1 MHYRELKQCHMR
13 ITSLKIRNFRGFEN
27 ETFEFDP
34 QMTVVVGNNTTG
46 KTTLLKAIQVALGTY
61 LKSLRTIN
69 TSDKAYSMNF
79 ALKDVYKRYVPE
91 KKDFFPNP
99 ESTRIDAEGEFFITY
114 RIGAEFTTQPEPIS
128 WWRELRGTKTTHS
141 RECAGEMIDQV
152 EHMESARSSQEPNT
166 DAIYPLV
173 LSFGVKRIE
182 NDYRSAQKTK
192 QRESR
197 IEKAYKSALLETIDF
212 KSAFDWLYR
221 YDSNLTKEKEF
232 AGTKEAFITALSK
245 AIPAMSEVEVDSK
258 NNEFLARVSV
268 TGEVSEYQT
277 FDNMS
282 DGFKAV
288 ISIVAEIAYRCI
300 ELNGFLGVDAINKT
314 PGIVMIDE
322 VDLYLHP
329 RWQRH
334 ILTDL
339 QAAFPMIQ
347 FIVSSHSPF
356 IIQSVENKNIITLD
370 GKNGVTDANMRSIE
384 EITMTEMDLDTRRS
398 ARFNEMVEA
407 AEEYYQ
413 LVKEGEGD
421 SDAATDAKQRLD
433 EIEVE
438 FSDDPAYVAMLKMDR
453 SAIDETHN

>member
-1 MHYRELKQCHMR
+1 MR
-13 ITSLKIRNFRGFEN
+13 INSLKIRNFRGFEN
-27 ETFEFDP
+27 ETFDFDP
-34 QMTVVVGNNTTG
+34 KMTVVVGNNTTG
-46 KTTLLKAIQVALGTY
+46 KTTLLNAVQIALGAY
-61 LKSLRTIN
+61 LKSLHSIP
-69 TSDKAYSMNF
+69 TSDKAYSKNF
-79 ALKDVYKRYVPE
+79 TLRDVFKRYIKE

-99 ESTRIDAEGEFFITY
+99 ENTRIDATGEFFSTY
-114 RIGAEFTTQPEPIS
+114 HDGEELTTHPNQIM

-141 RECAGEMIDQV
+141 RECAGEMIDYV
-152 EHMESARSSQEPNT
+152 EQMEAARSSQYAHI

-173 LSFGVKRIE
+173 LSFGVKRID
-182 NDYRSAQKTK
+182 NDYRSSQKTK
-192 QRESR
+192 LRESR

-221 YDSNLTKEKEF
+221 FDSNLSKEKEF
-232 AGTKEAFITALSK
+232 AGTKEAFINALAD

-258 NNEFLARVSV
+258 NNEFIARVSV
-268 TGEVSEYQT
+268 TGEASEYQT

-282 DGFKAV
+282 DGFKAI

-300 ELNGFLGVDAINKT
+300 ELNGFLGIDAIKKT
-314 PGIVMIDE
+314 PGVVIIDE

-334 ILTDL
+334 ILADL
-339 QAAFPMIQ
+339 QKAFPLIQ

-370 GKNGVTDANMRSIE
+370 GKKGVTDANMRSIE

-398 ARFNEMVEA
+398 AKFDEMVNA

-413 LVKEGEGD
+413 LVKSGEGD
-421 SDAATDAKQRLD
+421 SDVATKVKQRLD

-438 FSDDPAYVAMLKMDR
+438 FSDDPAYVAMLKMER
-453 SAIDETHN
+453 SAIDETDN

>member
-1 MHYRELKQCHMR
+1 MR
-13 ITSLKIRNFRGFEN
+13 IRSLKIRNFRGFEN
-27 ETFEFDP
+27 ETFDFDP
-34 QMTVVVGNNTTG
+34 KMTVVVGNNTTG
-46 KTTLLKAIQVALGTY
+46 KTTLLNALQIALGAY
-61 LKSLRTIN
+61 LKSLNSIPA
-69 TSDKAYSMNF
+69 SDKAYSRNF
-79 ALKDVYKRYVPE
+79 TLRDVFKRYVTE
-91 KKDFFPNP
+91 KKDFFKNP
-99 ESTRIDAEGEFFITY
+99 ENTRIDASGDFFYTY
-114 RIGAEFTTQPEPIS
+114 REGDEFTTDPTPIT

-152 EHMESARSSQEPNT
+152 EKMEAARSSSDSLT

-173 LSFGVKRIE
+173 LSFGVKRID
-182 NDYRSAQKTK
+182 NDYRSAQKKK

-221 YDSNLTKEKEF
+221 YGSNSSKENEF
-232 AGTKEAFITALSK
+232 PGTKEAFINALSN
-245 AIPAMSEVEVDSK
+245 AIPAMTDVEVDSK

-268 TGEVSEYQT
+268 TGEEPEYQT
-277 FDNMS
+277 FENMS

-288 ISIVAEIAYRCI
+288 ISMVAEIAYRCI
-300 ELNGFLGVDAINKT
+300 QLNGFLGPEAIRKT
-314 PGIVMIDE
+314 PGIVIIDE
-322 VDLYLHP
+322 IDLYLHP

-334 ILTDL
+334 ILADL
-339 QAAFPMIQ
+339 QRAFPMIQ

-370 GKNGVTDANMRSIE
+370 GKKGITDANRRSIE
-384 EITMTEMDLDTRRS
+384 EITMTEMDLETRRS
-398 ARFNEMVEA
+398 ARFEEMVNA

-413 LVKEGEGD
+413 LVKIGEGD
-421 SDAATDAKQRLD
+421 TESANNVKQRLD

-453 SAIDETHN
+453 SAINETD